1 MRKRIALLLA
11 LALAVVLVCGLSGC
25 GRKEEPYAGIPN
37 PVATIRLSDG
47 SSMRFELFL
56 REAPNTVAN
65 FVELANSGFYDGQRF
80 FRIVPGV
87 LVQAGDPKHNGT
99 GRAEHVIQ
107 GEFAEN
113 GIENTVSHTRG
124 TISMSRQSDYDTAS
138 SQFFILQGSYPEYN
152 GKYAAFGRTTDPE
165 SLAVLDSIA
174 STGVD
179 GNYSP
184 VGAVPSIESIR
195 VDTYGYEYEAAKM
208 DPPETTKKPE
218 IIESED

>member
-11 LALAVVLVCGLSGC
+11 LTLALCGLSGC
-25 GRKEEPYAGIPN
+25 GKKEGPFEGIPN
-37 PVATIRLSDG
+37 PVATIELSDG
-47 SSMRFELFL
+47 SSMVFELYL
-56 REAPNTVAN
+56 EKAPNTVAN
-65 FVELANSGFYDGQRF
+65 FVELANSGFYDGMSF

-87 LVQAGDPKHNGT
+87 LIQSGDPKNNGT

-113 GIENTVSHTRG
+113 GIENSISHTRG

-138 SQFFILQGSYPEYN
+138 SQFFIMQGSYPEYN
-152 GKYAAFGRTTDPE
+152 GQYAAFGRATDQE
-165 SLAVLDSIA
+165 SLKVIDAIA

-184 VGAVPSIESIR
+184 VGAAPTITTIR
-195 VDTYGYEYEAAKM
+195 VETYGYEYEAAKM
-208 DPPETTKKPE
+208 DPPAATKKPE
-218 IIESED
+218 IEEEQ